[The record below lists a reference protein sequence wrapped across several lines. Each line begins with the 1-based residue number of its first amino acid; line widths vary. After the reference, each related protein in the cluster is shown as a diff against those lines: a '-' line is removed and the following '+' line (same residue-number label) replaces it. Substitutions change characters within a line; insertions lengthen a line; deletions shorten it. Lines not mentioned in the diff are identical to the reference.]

1 MTDFEKERTA
11 AEKLAEANHAIPGPA
26 DSAAAA
32 PEDAQPAA
40 SEAQAE
46 NVSSEAPEAPSA
58 GEEPSTD
65 NVPVPAGETEPA
77 PASSGGAGGEP
88 PAKTDD
94 ADDGDGEDED
104 GEDEDG
110 DGEDEDG
117 EGGKMSLMDHL
128 RELRRRLC
136 YCVAAAFV
144 GFCVCMF
151 FVEPIFNVLTKPLI
165 AALPPGS
172 TAMYTT
178 LPEAFFTRMYIA
190 FMTGLFLVS
199 PLIFYEIWAFI
210 SPGLYDE
217 EKRFI
222 IPVALISAIFFV
234 GGGLFCYYIVFHY
247 AFQFFMSFATEQIVA
262 APKISD
268 YLDFVMKLLLAFG
281 LIFEMP
287 IFTFF
292 LARMGAVTAQ
302 RMRSVR
308 RYAILVI
315 FIVAAILTPPD
326 VVSQLLMAV
335 PMLLLY
341 EISILV
347 AVVFGKKK
355 AVPAEGEDESA
366 DDGEDS
372 MRSAQEEDYDT
383 ESSVALPEKTSE
395 AEPSEK
401 DAEASGSESAQQPSA
416 ESESAEGAG
425 QDTASES
432 ADAEKPAAQGGDSA
446 KNA

>member
-11 AEKLAEANHAIPGPA
+11 AEKLAEANHTVPGPA
-26 DSAAAA
+26 AVSGNITSADS
-32 PEDAQPAA
+32 ET
-40 SEAQAE
+40 
-46 NVSSEAPEAPSA
+46 SS
-58 GEEPSTD
+58 GEEGT
-65 NVPVPAGETEPA
+65 PA
-77 PASSGGAGGEP
+77 PANPAERTDASVEQAAAQTEDGACVPATSESGGGSGSKPPSDIAVTGGADL
-88 PAKTDD
+88 PAP
-94 ADDGDGEDED
+94 AARDG
-104 GEDEDG
+104 DEDG
-110 DGEDEDG
+110 DGTEEEEDGEDG
-117 EGGKMSLMDHL
+117 EGGRMSFMDHL

-190 FMTGLFLVS
+190 FMSGLFLVS

-210 SPGLYDE
+210 SPGLYEE

-222 IPVALISAIFFV
+222 IPVALISAVFFV

-292 LARMGAVTAQ
+292 LSRMGVVTAQ
-302 RMRSVR
+302 RMRRAR
-308 RYAILVI
+308 RYAVLVI

-335 PMLLLY
+335 PMLILY
-341 EISILV
+341 EVSILV
-347 AVVFGKKK
+347 AVIFGKKK
-355 AVPAEGEDESA
+355 PVPAEGEEEEPEDG
-366 DDGEDS
+366 DDGEGSLRSSRPEDDEAASGRKDDS
-372 MRSAQEEDYDT
+372 EPGETGKSTGSEEKGASGTADAARSAGHE
-383 ESSVALPEKTSE
+383 
-395 AEPSEK
+395 
-401 DAEASGSESAQQPSA
+401 
-416 ESESAEGAG
+416 
-425 QDTASES
+425 
-432 ADAEKPAAQGGDSA
+432 GDSA
-446 KNA
+446 KGA